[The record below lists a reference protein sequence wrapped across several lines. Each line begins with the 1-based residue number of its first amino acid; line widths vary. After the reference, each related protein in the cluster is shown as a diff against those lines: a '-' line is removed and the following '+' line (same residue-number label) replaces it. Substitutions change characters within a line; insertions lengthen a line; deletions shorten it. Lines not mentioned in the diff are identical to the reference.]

1 VLTYFL
7 VIDGLCVFLLS
18 LLTLL
23 FILEFMFD
31 GEPLAGEELEACEER
46 GRMDPSDPCTK
57 DEKAGVV
64 THPLDSLPLIVV
76 NVLMA
81 LALQTGWKLYNHSS
95 TNAEMRKVPM

>member
-1 VLTYFL
+1 MRGHDVAH
-7 VIDGLCVFLLS
+7 GRH
-18 LLTLL
+18 L
-23 FILEFMFD
+23 FAEGAEGAGAEALHALPLE
-31 GEPLAGEELEACEER
+31 GEELEACEER
-46 GRMDPSDPCTK
+46 GRMDPSDPCTE